1 MSIRVPQHSGKLPMR
16 STSIL
21 LEEHWEKRESSTTW
35 YQLEIKGAG
44 TGLPASSMEIVMD
57 CVPDGSGTQ
66 SESTASSSFHLWCG
80 ASNLIW
86 PGSTGAALARS
97 IPVIPKQ
104 ADRRTLLRFTLFLLQ
119 KETFRRNVQS
129 VVKIQ
134 QLLCW
139 NFWGWV

>member
-97 IPVIPKQ
+97 GPQPAVWPSHGTRPLSLLRQGRKPAAPSNCRAQPLGLPSQEPKQ
-104 ADRRTLLRFTLFLLQ
+104 
-119 KETFRRNVQS
+119 
-129 VVKIQ
+129 
-134 QLLCW
+134 
-139 NFWGWV
+139 